1 MNPRRISIGIVS
13 LILVAGAGAW
23 AFAQPVPSSKP
34 AAQPQPKTEEK
45 EGDEEEVITFEKAPQ
60 AVRAAALKL
69 AGDAKNITKVVK
81 EEDDDDMMQYEV
93 EYNDG
98 AVKCSALFS
107 TAGDVMETER
117 STTEATLP
125 PAALAA
131 LKKEY
136 PKATFSGHSLVTR
149 TFYEV
154 DVVIDGKTH
163 EVKVQASGAIKDK
176 SKGGGEKSDKHDGEK
191 D

>member
-1 MNPRRISIGIVS
+1 MDLRKVSVGVAS

-34 AAQPQPKTEEK
+34 AAQSQSKAEEK
-45 EGDEEEVITFEKAPQ
+45 EGDEEEVITLEKAPQ
-60 AVRAAALKL
+60 PVRAAALKL
-69 AGDAKNITKVVK
+69 VGDAKNITKVVK
-81 EEDDDDMMQYEV
+81 EEEDDTVQYEV
-93 EYNDG
+93 EYKDG
-98 AVKCSALFS
+98 AVECSALFS
-107 TAGDVMETER
+107 PAGDVMETER
-117 STTEATLP
+117 GTTEATLP
-125 PAALAA
+125 AAALAA

-136 PKATFSGHSLVTR
+136 PKATFSGNALVTK

-176 SKGGGEKSDKHDGEK
+176 SKGNDKHEGEKE
-191 D
+191 